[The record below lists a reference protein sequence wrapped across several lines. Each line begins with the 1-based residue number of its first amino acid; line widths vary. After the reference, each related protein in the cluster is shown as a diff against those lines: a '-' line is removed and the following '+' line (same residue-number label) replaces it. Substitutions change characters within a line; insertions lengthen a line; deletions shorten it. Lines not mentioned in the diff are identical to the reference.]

1 MTTTVED
8 IIARAGGAIELSYR
22 LKVSQFAIREW
33 RFNGIPQRHWKA
45 MTGWTGVT
53 VEEIW
58 EASRCAAEA
67 TKRRRRKTVP
77 PSSS

>member
-1 MTTTVED
+1 MTITVDE

-22 LKVSQFAIREW
+22 LKISQFAIREW
-33 RFNGIPQRHWKA
+33 RFNGIPRRHWETLTHKA
-45 MTGWTGVT
+45 GVT

-67 TKRRRRKTVP
+67 TRARRGKARNT
-77 PSSS
+77 S